1 MNTDTFNIS
10 NEAATA
16 LLESLFQPRISPVV
30 NGTEPGWAQASAA
43 EIAASTRNADMFP
56 TSETL
61 TFHSYVGGYEFVR
74 KDLDEARLREQGV
87 KNLLEEA
94 EYQIEKFLD
103 DCHEELHRAISKML
117 GRTCL
122 EFGLIDMTTPFR
134 RVDVKWLAS
143 MWVFQY
149 LLQLK
154 PEAPIED
161 EQLRQGMLKWISDQ
175 AA

>member
-1 MNTDTFNIS
+1 MTTDAISLNIS

-30 NGTEPGWAQASAA
+30 DGTEPGWAQAAAA
-43 EIAASTRNADMFP
+43 EIAASTPNASVFP
-56 TSETL
+56 NSETL
-61 TFHSYVGGYEFVR
+61 TFHAYVGGVEFVR
-74 KDLDEARLREQGV
+74 KDLDEARAESSEGV
-87 KNLLEEA
+87 ANLLMEA

-134 RVDVKWLAS
+134 RVDVQWLAS
-143 MWVFQY
+143 MWVHQY
-149 LLQLK
+149 LSGE
-154 PEAPIED
+154 PVEYRPVWID
-161 EQLRQGMLKWISDQ
+161 YCNIIRQSR
-175 AA
+175 